1 MHGRLSFRLSMVVLA
16 TWSLGGQPAPAAGPA
31 PGTNAPSKN
40 AANPPAE
47 AQWIWSPA
55 HAKDRVPEA
64 TCYFRKSFR
73 LAEGFRGSI
82 QITCDDRFELFVN
95 GQLAAEGDDWRLLK
109 TYDIT
114 ELLTPGINVVAVK
127 AANADGTSAGLVARL
142 TLTGPDGAE
151 TSLLTNATWRTS
163 LKEFAGW
170 QQAAFNDV
178 RWLPARLY
186 GPLGPTAPWANQVAG
201 DHGPAGRFLL
211 SADFRVEQV
220 SEAADTGSLIAMTF
234 NEWGEILAA
243 REDGPLLL
251 IVDRDQDG
259 IVETVTTYCDQVKN
273 CQGILALNGQVFTVA
288 DGPKGTA
295 LYRLSDDDQDGAAET
310 VTALIEFKT
319 SVLEHGPHAP
329 VLGPDGLIY
338 LVLGN
343 HTSVLRS
350 YEANSP
356 YHHYYEG
363 DLVSPRYEDPS
374 GHAAGIKAPGGI
386 VLRTNIDGSFVQIV
400 AGGLRNPYD
409 IAFNRE
415 GDLFTYDAD
424 MEWDVGLP
432 WYRPTRVNHVTAG
445 AEFGW
450 RSGWAKWPEYYQDS
464 LGAVLETGRGSPT
477 GLEFYNHYQFP
488 ARYHNALFACD
499 WSQGRIVVVRTTPGG
514 GTYTGQSEV
523 FLEGHPLNATD
534 LAVGPDGWLYFS
546 TGGRG
551 TEGGIYRVVWTGK
564 VPPRPAL
571 QGALQAIRQPQLNSA
586 WGRQQIATLQ
596 QALGEDWSRQLNSIA
611 KSAKF
616 SVPDRLRALDLM
628 QLVGPFPSGELLLT
642 LSQEA
647 SPELRAKCAWL
658 MGVHPSPE
666 AEARLNDL
674 IADAD
679 PRVRRAA
686 CEAIVRGGYQPSV
699 ERLVPLLA
707 DASRA
712 VAWSAARALQQAPV
726 EKWKDEVI
734 EAGNTK
740 VFLMGA
746 PALLALQL
754 PDETLDAVL
763 TRASELI
770 RDSTGSKPSGYLSD
784 ADFVAVLRVLQL
796 GLARGQL
803 TRENV
808 PDICRQLAE
817 EFPAQEP
824 REREQR
830 INRELIRLLVYLQE
844 SSIIPRL
851 LEELRGDD
859 RVEEKLHLAAYA
871 RFIES
876 GWTVQQKLALV
887 AFYERAFATEGGH
900 SVAGYFDNIAKD
912 FIASFSDEERNA
924 LLARAAQWPHMAVW
938 ALAALPE
945 HLDDGMR
952 ARLIQLDEGLLAVKG
967 DDARR
972 LGTGLVAVLARD
984 GHETSLAYLRRQF
997 DSTPDRREDLAMGL
1011 AQSPDGDNW
1020 AVLVRSLPVVEGVA
1034 AQEVLAKLATVD
1046 QSPETAEPL
1055 RQAILLGLK
1064 LGETGAPLALKL
1076 LEKWTDEN
1084 PAEPD
1089 QSWRPALAAWQ
1100 EWFEEKYPDEPAPR
1114 LPEETAD
1121 AGWSYA
1127 ELVGYITSGDGVTGD
1142 VARGAATFQKAQ
1154 CAKCHRHG
1162 TRGEAIGPDLSTV
1175 GQRFQRK
1182 EILESIVF
1190 PSHVISDQYASKS
1203 VVTNDGLIYTGL
1215 VAPSGDDAVTI
1226 LQASGEKVAISRDDI
1241 AETRPSRKSAMPEGL
1256 LNQLTLEE
1264 VADLLA
1270 YLSQP
1275 AKTATATAPRPGPR
1289 RK

>member
-1 MHGRLSFRLSMVVLA
+1 MNGRLSLHTWTFVLIA
-16 TWSLGGQPAPAAGPA
+16 EALAWHSAAAAPPA
-31 PGTNAPSKN
+31 PGAGSSGAK
-40 AANPPAE
+40 PPAE

-55 HAKDRVPEA
+55 YAKDRAPAA
-64 TCYFRKSFR
+64 TCYFRKTFR
-73 LAEGFRGSI
+73 LPEGFRGTI
-82 QITCDDRFELFVN
+82 RITCDDRYELYVN
-95 GQLAAEGDDWRLLK
+95 EQLAAEGDDWRLLK
-109 TYDIT
+109 TFDIS
-114 ELLTPGINVVAVK
+114 EWLTSGVNVLAVK
-127 AANADGTSAGLVARL
+127 AANTEGNSAGLVARL
-142 TLTGPDGAE
+142 TLIDPDGAE
-151 TSLLTNATWRTS
+151 TTLVSNGTWRTS
-163 LKEFAGW
+163 LKEFDGW
-170 QQAAFNDV
+170 QQAGFNDE

-220 SEAADTGSLIAMTF
+220 SEAADTGSLIAITF

-243 REDGPLLL
+243 REEGPLLL
-251 IVDRDQDG
+251 IVDKDQDG
-259 IVETVTTYCDQVKN
+259 LVETVTTYCDQVRN

-288 DGPKGTA
+288 DGPKGPA
-295 LYRLSDDDQDGAAET
+295 LYRLSDDDQDGTAET
-310 VTALIEFKT
+310 VAALIEFKT

-343 HTSVLRS
+343 HSSALRA

-363 DLVSPRYEDPS
+363 DLVSPRYEDPN
-374 GHAAGIKAPGGI
+374 GHAAGIKAPGGV
-386 VLRTNIDGSFVQIV
+386 VLRTNIDGSFVQVV

-450 RSGWAKWPEYYQDS
+450 RSGWAKWPGYYQDS
-464 LGAVLETGRGSPT
+464 LGAVLETGRGSPA

-499 WSQGRIVVVRTTPGG
+499 WSQGRIVVVRMTPGG

-534 LAVGPDGWLYFS
+534 LAIGPDGWLYFS

-551 TEGGIYRVVWTGK
+551 TEGGVYRVVWTGK
-564 VPPRPAL
+564 VPPRPEL
-571 QGALQAIRQPQLNSA
+571 KGALQAIRQPQLQSA
-586 WGRQQIATLQ
+586 WARQQIATLQ
-596 QALGEDWSRQLNSIA
+596 QSLGEEWGRQLNAIA
-611 KSAKF
+611 QSAKF
-616 SVPDRLRALDLM
+616 ALPDRLRALDLM
-628 QLVGPFPSGELLLT
+628 QLVGPFPSGELLLA
-642 LSQEA
+642 LSREA

-658 MGVHPSPE
+658 MGIHTSPE
-666 AEARLNDL
+666 AEARLTDL

-686 CEAIVRGGYQPSV
+686 CESIVRGGYHPPVAQ
-699 ERLVPLLA
+699 LVPLLA

-712 VAWSAARALQQAPV
+712 VACSARRALEQAPL
-726 EKWKDEVI
+726 EKWKDQI
-734 EAGNTK
+734 LEAANIR

-746 PALLALQL
+746 PALLALDP

-770 RDSTGSKPSGYLSD
+770 RESTGSKPSGYLSD
-784 ADFVAVLRVLQL
+784 ADFVWVLRVLQL

-803 TRENV
+803 TRDNV

-830 INRELIRLLVYLQE
+830 INRELIRLLAYLQE

-871 RFIES
+871 RFIET
-876 GWTVQQKLALV
+876 GWTTQQKLALV
-887 AFYERAFATEGGH
+887 AFYERAYATEGGH
-900 SVAGYFDNIAKD
+900 SMAGYFDNIAKD
-912 FIASFSDEERNA
+912 FIAAFSDEERNA

-945 HLDDGMR
+945 HLDDAMR
-952 ARLIQLDEGLLAVKG
+952 ARLIELDESLLAVKG
-967 DDARR
+967 DEARR

-997 DSTPDRREDLAMGL
+997 DSSPDRREDLAMGL
-1011 AQSPDGDNW
+1011 AQAPEEDNW
-1020 AVLVRSLPVVEGVA
+1020 PVLVRSLPVVEGVA
-1034 AQEVLAKLATVD
+1034 AQEVLTKLATVD
-1046 QSPETAEPL
+1046 RAPETAEPL
-1055 RQAILLGLK
+1055 RQVILIGLK
-1064 LGETGAPLALKL
+1064 LGDSGAPLALKL
-1076 LEKWTDEN
+1076 LEKWADEN
-1084 PAEPD
+1084 AADPG

-1100 EWFEEKYPDEPAPR
+1100 QWFEDKYPDEPAPR

-1127 ELVGYITSGDGVTGD
+1127 ELVGYVSSGDGITGD
-1142 VARGAATFQKAQ
+1142 ISRGAAAFEKAQ
-1154 CAKCHRHG
+1154 CIKCHRHG

-1190 PSHVISDQYASKS
+1190 PSQVISDQFASKS

-1215 VAPSGDDAVTI
+1215 VAPAGDDGVTV
-1226 LQASGEKVAISRDDI
+1226 LQANGEKVAVSRDDI

-1264 VADLLA
+1264 IADLLA

-1275 AKTATATAPRPGPR
+1275 AKTATATAPRPITR
-1289 RK
+1289 RKF